1 VGLRALRRASW
12 ERAGRKV
19 SRQSNIM
26 YDMYN
31 MYNVGGKRA
40 AQASERRSKKHTK
53 KSKRQGSLILYLH
66 IKIF

>member
-1 VGLRALRRASW
+1 VA
-12 ERAGRKV
+12 
-19 SRQSNIM
+19 
-26 YDMYN
+26 
-31 MYNVGGKRA
+31 NVGGKRA